1 MKNGIWQALNH
12 TRRDRCREQVG
23 NLNIEKINIL
33 MVSLIYD
40 KRAIPIYGEILDKK
54 GSSNLEEQQRV
65 LGKIL
70 ISPPFSPIF
79 WLILLRRFNLIF
91 F

>member
-1 MKNGIWQALNH
+1 MLKQQERFTIKGLVYMA
-12 TRRDRCREQVG
+12 RDQTSFG
-23 NLNIEKINIL
+23 AINIL

-65 LGKIL
+65 
-70 ISPPFSPIF
+70 
-79 WLILLRRFNLIF
+79 
-91 F
+91 